1 MDALVIHIY
10 IYICIGQS
18 DDSVLCT
25 CIQQGGKMGRRKSL
39 DFARQYFTAEKPG
52 AYGGIGFVKT
62 VPKNKR
68 EKAKAWLEDQDAY
81 NLHRPVRRK
90 FPRTKIVTSGLDGQ
104 WQIDLIDVSKYAKHN
119 DGVKFLLTAIDCF
132 SRYAYVRPLR
142 RKDGVEVTRAF
153 TDILNQGR
161 VPRYVQS
168 DRGKEFLNRPF
179 QALLAERGVK
189 FFTSHNDDIKCA
201 IVERFNRTLQ
211 NRLHRFFT
219 RKNTLSYL
227 AELQN
232 HVKGYNA
239 TIHKSTGFA
248 PAKVTVDDQEK
259 VWLRLYNKPPAHKAH
274 HFKVGDHVRIS
285 KARHVFAKGYVGRWS
300 DELFVIKKINRTV
313 PVTFDLQDLA
323 GEDITGVFYNQ
334 ELVKAKP
341 PEFWAVETILDQRTR
356 KGKREYLIKWK
367 GYPNKFNSWERD
379 VKRT

>member
-1 MDALVIHIY
+1 
-10 IYICIGQS
+10 
-18 DDSVLCT
+18 
-25 CIQQGGKMGRRKSL
+25 MGRRKSL